1 MKIRE
6 RNDNTNSMGEEVM
19 LQFDIEK
26 LSQQIEA
33 ANAMIIKEQRAIET
47 LNGTKGNLEAQL
59 KNVVDE
65 INDKITTV
73 IRYQADKQKM
83 TDAKE
88 VILKIADSYKEE
100 ERLKHEES
108 V

>member
-1 MKIRE
+1 M
-6 RNDNTNSMGEEVM
+6 NTGGNKM
-19 LQFDIEK
+19 IEK
-26 LSQQIEA
+26 LTQQIKTI
-33 ANAMIIKEQRAIET
+33 NDMIAQEQRTIET

-65 INDKITTV
+65 INEKISTV

-88 VILKIADSYKEE
+88 IIQKLGTDEV
-100 ERLKHEES
+100 
-108 V
+108 

>member
-1 MKIRE
+1 MIRE

-26 LSQQIEA
+26 LTQQIKA
-33 ANAMIIKEQRAIET
+33 INDMIVQEQRAIET

-65 INDKITTV
+65 INEKISTV

-83 TDAKE
+83 VDAKE

-100 ERLKHEES
+100 HGES

>member
-1 MKIRE
+1 MIRE

-26 LSQQIEA
+26 LTQQIKTI
-33 ANAMIIKEQRAIET
+33 NDMIAQEQRAIET

-65 INDKITTV
+65 INEKISIV

-83 TDAKE
+83 TNAKDIIQKLSTDE
-88 VILKIADSYKEE
+88 V
-100 ERLKHEES
+100 
-108 V
+108 

>member
-1 MKIRE
+1 ME
-6 RNDNTNSMGEEVM
+6 M
-19 LQFDIEK
+19 LQFDIDK
-26 LSQQIEA
+26 LSTQIEA

-65 INDKITTV
+65 INEKISTV

-83 TDAKE
+83 VDAKE

-100 ERLKHEES
+100 DKLKHSES